1 MVFNQL
7 ETMVVM
13 FKSAFLISSNALD
26 LHKNRI
32 LKTFSSIY
40 EFEATTKTT
49 KTVVTLGTF
58 DGVHIGHQKIID
70 KLVAAS
76 QEMKAE
82 SLVLTFFP
90 HPRMVLKQD
99 NSIQLLNTMEEKME
113 LLEKYGLDNL
123 VVHKFDA
130 TFSQLTAEEFVSQ
143 VLVERFNVG
152 KVIIGYDHRFGKN
165 RTADIHD
172 LKRYGLKFGF
182 EVEEISAQ
190 EIDHVSI
197 SSTKIRK
204 ALLEGNVD
212 LANEFLGYDYYFS
225 GVVVH
230 GKKMGRELGFPTAN
244 IQIPENYKLV
254 PKNGI
259 YVVSSY
265 IKEKLVYGMMSIGF
279 NPTFE
284 NHPHSIEV
292 NYLDF
297 DADLYGQTLKVF
309 IHKKIRD
316 EEKFDNL
323 EDLIARIKV
332 DECATREYFS

>member
-1 MVFNQL
+1 ML
-7 ETMVVM
+7 ETIGLL
-13 FKSAFLISSNALD
+13 FKSTFLINPKALD

-40 EFEATTKTT
+40 DFHSTK

-76 QEMKAE
+76 KQMGAE

-99 NSIQLLNTMEEKME
+99 NSIHLLNTMEEKKE
-113 LLEKYGLDNL
+113 LLKKYGLDNL
-123 VVHKFDA
+123 VIHKFDTA
-130 TFSQLTAEEFVSQ
+130 FSQLTAEEFVKQ
-143 VLVERFNVG
+143 VLVDQFNVG
-152 KVIIGYDHRFGKN
+152 KIIIGYDHRFGKN

-172 LKRYGLKFGF
+172 LKRYGEQYGF

-204 ALLEGNVD
+204 ALVEGSID
-212 LANEFLGYDYYFS
+212 LANDFLGYDYYFS
-225 GVVVH
+225 GLVVH
-230 GKKMGRELGFPTAN
+230 GKKLGRMLGYPTAN
-244 IQIPENYKLV
+244 IEIPESYKLV
-254 PKNGI
+254 PKNGVYI
-259 YVVSSY
+259 VSSVLGG
-265 IKEKLVYGMMSIGF
+265 KTVQGMMSIGL
-279 NPTFE
+279 NPTFDE
-284 NHPHSIEV
+284 HPYAIEV

-297 DADLYGQTLKVF
+297 DEDLYDQNIKIVV
-309 IHKKIRD
+309 HKKIRD
-316 EEKFDNL
+316 EVKFDNL
-323 EDLIARIKV
+323 EDLIAEIKE
-332 DECATREYFS
+332 DERKTRAYFRK